1 MYDNV
6 VYVLPRNGQHTMKGI
21 EMKLLWKL
29 AATVTAAL
37 VLAGCSSTPE
47 NTSPVED
54 RTAATGATTG
64 NNAGASTSGVGA
76 GASTTGTS
84 IQGSAAGNA
93 TGNQGASGADSSLRD
108 PRSPLSRREIF
119 YDFDSFVVKD
129 EYKPLL
135 EAHAA
140 YLKRNRNARITV
152 EGNTDERG
160 SREYNLALGQKRAES
175 VKRVLALLGVNEAQV
190 ETVSFGEEKPR
201 DATANENGWA
211 QNRRCDLRYAGE

>member
-1 MYDNV
+1 LYDNV
-6 VYVLPRNGQHTMKGI
+6 VYGLPRNGQHTMKGI

-29 AATVTAAL
+29 AATMTAAL

-54 RTAATGATTG
+54 RTTATGTTTSSNPG
-64 NNAGASTSGVGA
+64 TSTSG
-76 GASTTGTS
+76 TGTDATTNGTA
-84 IQGSAAGNA
+84 IQGSNLNNA
-93 TGNQGASGADSSLRD
+93 TGNANAGGADPSLRD
-108 PRSPLSRREIF
+108 PRNPLSRREIF
-119 YDFDSFVVKD
+119 YDFDSFVVRD

-140 YLKRNRNARITV
+140 YLKRNRNARLTV

-201 DATANENGWA
+201 DTAANENGWA

>member
-1 MYDNV
+1 
-6 VYVLPRNGQHTMKGI
+6 
-21 EMKLLWKL
+21 MKLLWKL

-54 RTAATGATTG
+54 RTAATGAATG
-64 NNAGASTSGVGA
+64 GNPGASTSGVSTGATTAGTAIQGNNAGSAAAGA
-76 GASTTGTS
+76 GATDP
-84 IQGSAAGNA
+84 A
-93 TGNQGASGADSSLRD
+93 LRD

-140 YLKRNRNARITV
+140 YLKRNRSARLTV
-152 EGNTDERG
+152 EGNTDDRG

-175 VKRVLALLGVNEAQV
+175 VKRVLALLGVSEAQV

-201 DATANENGWA
+201 NPAASEPAWSE
-211 QNRRCDLRYAGE
+211 NRRCDLRYAGE